1 MNGIDK
7 VTARIQAEADAANAA
22 ALNNAQQQAEEIL
35 DEYRQAAGEEF
46 ARLMEEAEK
55 AASSQKEQLIS
66 AARLEAGKQ
75 VLITKQQQLQLAFQK
90 AAEALKA
97 LPGDTYAEL
106 LTKLIVSASRTG
118 KESILL
124 NAADRDAYGK
134 QVTDSAN
141 RALEAQGRPAGLTL
155 ADAVRDIDGG
165 AVLKE
170 GNIEV
175 NCSLASLIETKREEL
190 SVETARILFQ

>member
-1 MNGIDK
+1 MNGIEK

-22 ALNNAQQQAEEIL
+22 ALNTAQQQAEEIL
-35 DEYRQAAGEEF
+35 DDYRQAAGEEF

-55 AASSQKEQLIS
+55 TASSQKEQLIS

-75 VLITKQQQLQLAFQK
+75 LLITKQEQLQLAFDK
-90 AAEALKA
+90 AAEKLRAM
-97 LPGDTYAEL
+97 PGDSYAEL
-106 LTKLIVSASRTG
+106 LTRLVVSASRTG

-124 NAADRDAYGK
+124 NAADREKYGEK
-134 QVTDSAN
+134 VTADAN
-141 RALEAQGRPAGLTL
+141 RALKAKHRPAKLTL
-155 ADAVRDIDGG
+155 ADDVRDIDGG

>member
-1 MNGIDK
+1 MNGIEK

-22 ALNNAQQQAEEIL
+22 ALNTAQQQAEEIL

-55 AASSQKEQLIS
+55 TASSQKEQLIS

-75 VLITKQQQLQLAFQK
+75 LLITKQEQLQLAFDK
-90 AAEALKA
+90 AAEKLRAM
-97 LPGDTYAEL
+97 PGDSYAEL
-106 LTKLIVSASRTG
+106 LTRLVVSASRTG

-124 NAADRDAYGK
+124 NAADREKYGEK
-134 QVTDSAN
+134 VTADAN
-141 RALEAQGRPAGLTL
+141 RALKAKHRPAKLTL
-155 ADAVRDIDGG
+155 ADDVRDIDGG

>member
-1 MNGIDK
+1 MNGIERL
-7 VTARIQAEADAANAA
+7 TARIQAEAEAENAA
-22 ALNNAQQQAEEIL
+22 ALESAQRQAEEIL
-35 DEYRQAAGEEF
+35 EKYRQSAEEEF
-46 ARLMEEAEK
+46 TRLMEEAKRE
-55 AASSQKEQLIS
+55 ASSQKEQLIS

-75 VLITKQQQLQLAFQK
+75 LLITKQQQLQLAFDK
-90 AAEALKA
+90 AAEKLRGM
-97 LPGDTYAEL
+97 PDDSYADL
-106 LTKLIVSASRTG
+106 LTRLVVSASRTG
-118 KESILL
+118 KESVLL
-124 NAADRDAYGK
+124 NAADREKYGEK
-134 QVTDSAN
+134 VTAAAN
-141 RALEAQGRPAGLTL
+141 RALEAQGRPAELSL

>member
-1 MNGIDK
+1 MNGIERL
-7 VTARIQAEADAANAA
+7 TARIQAEAEAENAA
-22 ALNNAQQQAEEIL
+22 ALESAQRQAEEIL
-35 DEYRQAAGEEF
+35 EKYRQSAEEEF

-55 AASSQKEQLIS
+55 TASSQKEQLIS

-75 VLITKQQQLQLAFQK
+75 LLITKQEQLQLAFDK
-90 AAEALKA
+90 AAEKLRAM
-97 LPGDTYAEL
+97 PGDSYAEL
-106 LTKLIVSASRTG
+106 LTRLVVSASRTG

-124 NAADRDAYGK
+124 NAADREKYGEK
-134 QVTDSAN
+134 VTADAN
-141 RALEAQGRPAGLTL
+141 RALKAKHRPAKLTL
-155 ADAVRDIDGG
+155 ADDVRDIDGG

>member
-1 MNGIDK
+1 MQGIDK

-46 ARLMEEAEK
+46 ARLMEEAET

-75 VLITKQQQLQLAFQK
+75 VLITKQQQLQLAFEK
-90 AAEALKA
+90 AAEQLRG
-97 LPGDTYAEL
+97 LPGDSYAEL
-106 LTKLIVSASRTG
+106 LTRLIVSASRTG

-124 NAADRDAYGK
+124 NAADRKAYGK
-134 QVTDSAN
+134 KVTDSAN
-141 RALEAQGRPAGLTL
+141 RALKDQGRPAELTL
-155 ADAVRDIDGG
+155 ADDVRDIDGG

>member
-1 MNGIDK
+1 MNGIEK
-7 VTARIQAEADAANAA
+7 VTARIQAEADAANVA
-22 ALNNAQQQAEEIL
+22 ALNTAQQQAEEIL

-55 AASSQKEQLIS
+55 AAASQKEQLIS

-75 VLITKQQQLQLAFQK
+75 LLITKQQQLQLAFDK
-90 AAEALKA
+90 AAEKLRAM
-97 LPGDTYAEL
+97 PEDSYAEL
-106 LTKLIVSASRTG
+106 LTRLVVSASRTG

-124 NAADRDAYGK
+124 NAADREKYGE
-134 QVTDSAN
+134 QVTADAN
-141 RALEAQGRPAGLTL
+141 RALKAKHRPAKLTL
-155 ADAVRDIDGG
+155 ADDVRDIDGG

>member
-1 MNGIDK
+1 MNGIERL
-7 VTARIQAEADAANAA
+7 TARIQAEAEAENAA
-22 ALNNAQQQAEEIL
+22 TLESAQRQAEEIL
-35 DEYRQAAGEEF
+35 EKYRQSAEEEF

-55 AASSQKEQLIS
+55 TASSQKEQLIS

-75 VLITKQQQLQLAFQK
+75 LLITKQEQLQLAFEK
-90 AAEALKA
+90 AAEKLRGMS
-97 LPGDTYAEL
+97 GDSYAEL
-106 LTKLIVSASRTG
+106 LTRLVVSASRTG

-124 NAADRDAYGK
+124 NAADRERYGEK
-134 QVTDSAN
+134 VTADAN
-141 RALEAQGRPAGLTL
+141 RALKAKHRPAKLTL
-155 ADAVRDIDGG
+155 ADDVRDIDGG